1 MPRYEQTGSGARLV
15 RACLLPSA
23 RPEHIKNPIDG
34 GTKGRKNLPRA
45 PRPLTDAERL
55 DWLRLVRSE
64 GVGPITFFHLVRFYG
79 AVAKALEALPELA
92 RRSGRKQ
99 PIRIGRRDEAER
111 ELAANTRAGAK
122 LLAWLEPDYPVPLA
136 AIEDAPPLVSVRGD
150 AALLSR
156 RTIAIVGARNAST
169 NGRSFAETL
178 ARELG
183 KAGFAV
189 ASGLAR
195 GIDAAAHRGALA
207 SGTSAALAGGI
218 DVCYPPEH
226 RSLYESIAAEGVLLA
241 ELPPGTEPLARHFP
255 RRNRII
261 SGLAE
266 GVVVVEAALRS
277 GSLITARLAGEQGRE
292 VFAVPG
298 SPLDPRCQGSNNLI
312 RQGAALTEGAEDVL
326 RGLGGR
332 RIAPAPAAFAEPD
345 LAPLPA
351 PAEDDADKARAIV
364 IEQLSPSPTAVDDLV
379 RQTDLP
385 PALVASALLELE
397 LAGRI
402 ERHPGNRVAR
412 LGT

>member
-1 MPRYEQTGSGARLV
+1 V
-15 RACLLPSA
+15 
-23 RPEHIKNPIDG
+23 
-34 GTKGRKNLPRA
+34 PRA
-45 PRPLTDAERL
+45 PRALSDQERI

-64 GVGPITFFHLVRFYG
+64 GVGPITFFHLLRFYG
-79 AVAKALEALPELA
+79 GAAKALAALPELA
-92 RRSGRKQ
+92 RRSGRKA
-99 PIRIGRRDEAER
+99 PIRIGSEKEAER
-111 ELAANTRAGAK
+111 ELAAVSRAGAT
-122 LLAWLEPDYPVPLA
+122 LLAWLEPAYPVPLA
-136 AIEDAPPLVSVRGD
+136 AIEDPPPLVTVRGD

-156 RTIAIVGARNAST
+156 RNVAVVGARNASA
-169 NGRSFAETL
+169 NGRAFAEQI
-178 ARELG
+178 ARDLG
-183 KAGFAV
+183 KAEFVV

-195 GIDAAAHRGALA
+195 GIDAAAHKGALA
-207 SGTSAALAGGI
+207 SGTVAVLAGGI
-218 DVCYPPEH
+218 NVCYPPEH
-226 RSLYESIAAEGVLLA
+226 QALSDAIAEQGALVA

-261 SGLAE
+261 SGLSE

-298 SPLDPRCQGSNNLI
+298 SPLDPRCHGSNNLI
-312 RQGAALTEGAEDVL
+312 RHGAALTESAEDVL

-332 RIAPAPAAFAEPD
+332 RIASVPEAASAAALAEPD
-345 LAPLPA
+345 LAPLPP
-351 PAEDDADKARAIV
+351 PAEADSDKARTLL
-364 IEQLSPSPTAVDDLV
+364 IEHLSPSPTAVDELV
-379 RQTDLP
+379 RQTQLP